1 MGIHGILVLRDYGPF
16 REAQLEL
23 SELTI
28 IIGRNSTGKSLLAY
42 TYTALR
48 RALNPLNLLLH
59 VGDEWRKGVEFAAKR
74 FLEKVL
80 RGFTGRS
87 PSALVS
93 VGESKALAMLNIG
106 WGSITVV
113 LGREEGVEKVKLELY
128 DEKVKEFVNTAIQTL
143 YEKKLGG
150 KRAYET
156 LVAIAAETGLLSVIG
171 AYFDP
176 VVLVDSRSGIVKM
189 ISKLLPYASLVAL
202 QQADLELELALYIS
216 SLASALESGEVDLD
230 AAKPLLHELGVAE
243 VKSVGRDIFVRLAT
257 GLLHTLANAPSG
269 VREALPLTLAL
280 TAKALHELVI
290 EEPEAHLHP
299 AAVKALA
306 RVIARS
312 INRGKW
318 VLITTHS
325 DLLLSAINNLIML
338 YAHPEK
344 ARTLGLAPQDLIAPA
359 KVAAYVT
366 RLKGSVVE
374 LQKLQV
380 DEIGIPEDEFAQVV
394 RGIADER
401 AEALS

>member
-1 MGIHGILVLRDYGPF
+1 
-16 REAQLEL
+16 
-23 SELTI
+23 
-28 IIGRNSTGKSLLAY
+28 
-42 TYTALR
+42 
-48 RALNPLNLLLH
+48 
-59 VGDEWRKGVEFAAKR
+59 
-74 FLEKVL
+74 
-80 RGFTGRS
+80 
-87 PSALVS
+87 
-93 VGESKALAMLNIG
+93 
-106 WGSITVV
+106 
-113 LGREEGVEKVKLELY
+113 
-128 DEKVKEFVNTAIQTL
+128 
-143 YEKKLGG
+143 
-150 KRAYET
+150 
-156 LVAIAAETGLLSVIG
+156 
-171 AYFDP
+171 
-176 VVLVDSRSGIVKM
+176 
-189 ISKLLPYASLVAL
+189 SKLLPYASLVAL